1 MGCGCI
7 DVQDIETNIPI
18 TKINNN
24 NSLPIPKDK
33 INQPIKETNNNIK
46 EIIFKKN
53 NNYDNSENEHKNNS
67 NENFNNQDIIHPTKN
82 KNSNNNSINE
92 HEEEKNKSISKENI
106 HIENE
111 KKSNNRKPK
120 MKPIK
125 IEEDNSDILVMKNNK
140 IKNYIEEIEEINE
153 NNLKQK
159 LKILLINLEA
169 IKVDKDIIKDEINI
183 CFEDIFELYENEVDM
198 NEIKAYTINKYSN
211 IIIRALNLEEQ
222 NNSKDITFLK
232 KLIEYLYE
240 KEGSPDTL
248 KDFLFA
254 VLDNLNDFKNFSTN
268 NEIRIKN
275 YIIDF
280 MKRNMMEQK
289 NDLKN
294 MYKINT
300 IIKYENFIDIVLNLN
315 NERVF
320 MENIATEYLLYKMK
334 EATIKDNKIDALN
347 RFDIQIFLDFYD
359 KKKEDLIY
367 N

>member
-7 DVQDIETNIPI
+7 DMPDIEINIPA
-18 TKINNN
+18 KNINNN
-24 NSLPIPKDK
+24 NSLQISKNKLNKPI
-33 INQPIKETNNNIK
+33 NESNNSK

-82 KNSNNNSINE
+82 KNSNNNINE
-92 HEEEKNKSISKENI
+92 HEKEKNKSLS
-106 HIENE
+106 E
-111 KKSNNRKPK
+111 KKSNKQKPK
-120 MKPIK
+120 MKDIK
-125 IEEDNSDILVMKNNK
+125 FEEDNSDILVMKNNN
-140 IKNYIEEIEEINE
+140 IKNYIKEEEIEEINE
-153 NNLKQK
+153 NNLKQN

-169 IKVDKDIIKDEINI
+169 IKVDKEIIKEEINI
-183 CFEDIFELYENEVDM
+183 CFEDIFELYENKVDM
-198 NEIKAYTINKYSN
+198 NEIKAYTINKYLN

-222 NNSKDITFLK
+222 NNFNDIKFLR

-280 MKRNMMEQK
+280 MKKNMMKQK

-294 MYKINT
+294 IYKINT

-334 EATIKDNKIDALN
+334 EATIKENKIDVLN

-359 KKKEDLIY
+359 KKKEDLII
-367 N
+367 

>member
-7 DVQDIETNIPI
+7 DVQDIEANIPI
-18 TKINNN
+18 IKINNN

-33 INQPIKETNNNIK
+33 LNQPIKETNNNIK

-140 IKNYIEEIEEINE
+140 IKNYIEEEEINE
-153 NNLKQK
+153 NNLKQN

-280 MKRNMMEQK
+280 MKRNMMKQK
-289 NDLKN
+289 NDLKSI
-294 MYKINT
+294 YKSNT
-300 IIKYENFIDIVLNLN
+300 IIKYENFIDLVLNLN